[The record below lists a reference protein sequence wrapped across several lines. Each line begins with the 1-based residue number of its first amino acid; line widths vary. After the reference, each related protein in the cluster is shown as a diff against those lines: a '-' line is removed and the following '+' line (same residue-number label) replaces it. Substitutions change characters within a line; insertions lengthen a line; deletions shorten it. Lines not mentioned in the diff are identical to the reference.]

1 MYDSPPATVLQERG
15 RPGGRREYPMASV
28 TISVHLRGSEDV
40 RTTDNDEAIYVVL
53 APDPQDE
60 PRGQEVAI
68 FLPHSDEDALLA
80 IELLGA
86 ALDNAASLV
95 EARKSRRFRADL
107 EPKGGR
113 A

>member
-1 MYDSPPATVLQERG
+1 
-15 RPGGRREYPMASV
+15 MASV

-40 RTTDNDEAIYVVL
+40 RTRDASDEDEAIYLVL
-53 APDPQDE
+53 SPDPQDE

-68 FLPHSDEDALLA
+68 FLPTHDEDALLA

-95 EARKSRRFRADL
+95 EARKSRRFRREL

>member
-1 MYDSPPATVLQERG
+1 
-15 RPGGRREYPMASV
+15 MASV
-28 TISVHLRGSEDV
+28 TVNVHLRGSEDV
-40 RTTDNDEAIYVVL
+40 RSTDQSDSIYVVL

-68 FLPHSDEDALLA
+68 FLPSNDEDAMLA
-80 IELLGA
+80 LEILGA
-86 ALDNAASLV
+86 ALDNAGSLV
-95 EARKSRRFRADL
+95 EARKSRRFRAEL